1 MDLYRLLGLDR
12 SASTDDVERAYR
24 RLARRHHPGINPGDR
39 LAAEIYRQIQ
49 QAYAILS
56 DLEQRQAYDRGLGRG
71 PAAPVEAAVSFEGFD
86 FSSQADGALA
96 ATFSELFADVFQ
108 EAARERATPRQ
119 GASIE
124 VPLQLSFSDAVK
136 GGAFPISVARHDR
149 CPACGG
155 DGRLMRA
162 PVECPSCGGEGTMRW
177 ARGHM
182 VFQKTCET
190 CAGSGQSAVHAC
202 RTCGGAGTQART
214 DVVTLVVPPGIEPG
228 ARLAVPGRGH
238 SGARGGP
245 AGDLYVTVEVSPHAF
260 FRRDGRDLHLTLPL
274 AVHEA
279 ALGAKVTVPTLNGP
293 VPLRVPP
300 GTRAGQRL
308 RIRGHG
314 VPAANTGLNPGLN
327 NDAAGDLIAEVSLVL
342 PAVKD
347 ERSKA
352 LLREFGELNQEDV
365 RAHLFRD

>member
-12 SASTDDVERAYR
+12 SATTDDVERAYR
-24 RLARRHHPGINPGDR
+24 RLARRHHPGVNPGDR
-39 LAAEIYRQIQ
+39 LAAEIYRQVQ
-49 QAYAILS
+49 QAYAVLS
-56 DLEQRQAYDRGLGRG
+56 DLEQRQAYDRGSARSPG
-71 PAAPVEAAVSFEGFD
+71 APVEAAVSFEGFD
-86 FSSQADGALA
+86 FSAPAEGALA

-108 EAARERATPRQ
+108 EAARERATPTQ
-119 GASIE
+119 GASID
-124 VPLQLSFSDAVK
+124 VPLQLSFKDAVK
-136 GGAFPISVARHDR
+136 GGAFPISVGRHDR

-162 PVECPSCGGEGTMRW
+162 PVECPSCAGQGVMRW

-182 VFQKTCET
+182 VFQKTCEICEGTGRSAVQPCRT
-190 CAGSGQSAVHAC
+190 CAGG
-202 RTCGGAGTQART
+202 GTQARA
-214 DVVTLVVPPGIEPG
+214 DVVTLVVPPGIEHG
-228 ARLAVPGRGH
+228 ARVAVPGRGH
-238 SGARGGP
+238 AGARGGP
-245 AGDLYVTVEVSPHAF
+245 AGDLYVTVEVSPHAH
-260 FRRDGRDLHLTLPL
+260 FRREGRDLHVTLPL

-279 ALGAKVTVPTLNGP
+279 ALGAKVTVPTLDGP

-308 RIRGHG
+308 RIRGRG
-314 VPAANTGLNPGLN
+314 VPAVHE
-327 NDAAGDLIAEVSLVL
+327 DAAGDLIAEVSLVL

-347 ERSKA
+347 ERSRA

>member
-12 SASTDDVERAYR
+12 TASTDDVERAYR

-39 LAAEIYRQIQ
+39 LAAELYRQIQ
-49 QAYAILS
+49 QAYTVLS
-56 DLEQRQAYDRGLGRG
+56 DLEQRQAYDRGLGRA
-71 PAAPVEAAVSFEGFD
+71 PAAPVDAAVSFEGFD
-86 FSSQADGALA
+86 FSAPAEGALA
-96 ATFSELFADVFQ
+96 ATFTELFADVFQ
-108 EAARERATPRQ
+108 EAARERATPTQ

-124 VPLQLSFSDAVK
+124 APLELSFRDAVK
-136 GGAFPISVARHDR
+136 GGAFPMSVARTDR
-149 CPACGG
+149 CPGCGG
-155 DGRLMRA
+155 DGRLVRA
-162 PVECPSCGGEGTMRW
+162 PVECPSCGGQGIMRW

-182 VFQKTCET
+182 VFQKTCEI
-190 CAGSGQSAVHAC
+190 CEGSGRSAVQPC
-202 RTCGGAGTQART
+202 RTCGGTGTQART
-214 DVVTLVVPPGIEPG
+214 DVVRLVVPPGIEPG

-238 SGARGGP
+238 AGARGGP
-245 AGDLYVTVEVSPHAF
+245 AGDLYVTVEVAPHPF

-279 ALGAKVTVPTLNGP
+279 ALGAKVVVPTLDGP

-308 RIRGHG
+308 RVRGRG
-314 VPAANTGLNPGLN
+314 VPAAHEE
-327 NDAAGDLIAEVSLVL
+327 AAGDLIVEVSLVL

-352 LLREFGELNQEDV
+352 LLREFGELNPEDV
-365 RAHLFRD
+365 RAHLFKE

>member
-24 RLARRHHPGINPGDR
+24 RLARRHHPGVNPGDR
-39 LAAEIYRQIQ
+39 LAAELYRQIQ

-56 DLEQRQAYDRGLGRG
+56 DLEQRQAYDRGASRG
-71 PAAPVEAAVSFEGFD
+71 PATPVEAKVSFEGFD
-86 FSSQADGALA
+86 FSTPAEGALA

-108 EAARERATPRQ
+108 EAARERATPSQ

-124 VPLQLSFSDAVK
+124 VPLQLSFKDAVT
-136 GGAFPISVARHDR
+136 GGSFPISVARHDR
-149 CPACGG
+149 CPSCSG
-155 DGRLMRA
+155 DGRLLRA
-162 PVECPSCGGEGTMRW
+162 PVECPSCGGQGVMRW

-182 VFQKTCET
+182 VFQKTCDICE
-190 CAGSGQSAVHAC
+190 GSGRSAVQPC
-202 RTCGGAGTQART
+202 RTCGGSGTQARA

-228 ARLAVPGRGH
+228 ARIAVPGRGH

-245 AGDLYVTVEVSPHAF
+245 AGDLYVTVEVAAHPF
-260 FRRDGRDLHLTLPL
+260 LTRDGRDLHMTLPL

-308 RIRGHG
+308 RIRGRG
-314 VPAANTGLNPGLN
+314 VPAAREE
-327 NDAAGDLIAEVSLVL
+327 AAGDLIAEVSLVL
-342 PAVKD
+342 PTVKD

-365 RAHLFRD
+365 RAHLFKE